1 MIHNLKRFRVDDD
14 DDDDDDDD
22 EEINRHWF
30 VEEVKA
36 SVSAVV
42 Q

>member
-1 MIHNLKRFRVDDD
+1 MIHNLKRFRV